1 MKLKTRL
8 VISFCIIIVLPIAL
22 MCGILFGYY
31 QLHVRS
37 AQKTYGIEESQTIF
51 NNSVL
56 VMNQYTKSDYEEMA
70 KLAKTEP
77 GTLISEAYLKG
88 KNQELI
94 EKRSFLIVRKGDQII
109 FNGDT
114 LAQEGAGAQTDN
126 SKQDEESGAQS
137 TGNNGKASDQNADTG
152 NDDGNASDQNSGVV
166 PMTDEEWNSVLPAYG
181 YGGGET
187 GADGGYYLSGET
199 QSLLK
204 QLDFVTPDGQ
214 EASAFIVTSSSSVLP
229 EVKQLIAE
237 IVVLVV
243 LVLGITAIAMTV
255 WIYQSMTRPI
265 RKLQKATQNIKEGNL
280 DFTIESDSED
290 EIGELTRNFE
300 EMRQRLKESTEER
313 VRSEQENRVLI
324 SNIAHDLKTPIT
336 AVKGYAEG
344 LVDGVADTPEK
355 LNRYVATIYNKA
367 NEMDRLINELTL
379 YSNIDA
385 NRIPYNFD
393 KINAK
398 AYFDDC
404 IEDIGIDLETQGIKL
419 TYENAVDDDVQ
430 IIADPEQIMRVINN
444 IISNGV
450 KYMDKPYKL
459 IGIRLKDVGDF
470 VQIEIDDNGKGIAL
484 KDLPYIFDRFYRTDS
499 SRNSKTGGSGIGLSI
514 VKKIVE
520 DHGGRIWATSKE
532 GVGTTMYFV
541 LRKYV
546 DTVL

>member
-8 VISFCIIIVLPIAL
+8 VISFCIIIILPIAL
-22 MCGILFGYY
+22 MSGILFGYY
-31 QLHVRS
+31 QIYTHM
-37 AQKTYGIEESQTIF
+37 AQKHYGEEGSQAIINAPF
-51 NNSVL
+51 FGEGP
-56 VMNQYTKSDYEEMA
+56 YTQAQIQQLSA
-70 KLAKTEP
+70 
-77 GTLISEAYLKG
+77 
-88 KNQELI
+88 ELI
-94 EKRSFLIVRKGDQII
+94 
-109 FNGDT
+109 
-114 LAQEGAGAQTDN
+114 
-126 SKQDEESGAQS
+126 
-137 TGNNGKASDQNADTG
+137 
-152 NDDGNASDQNSGVV
+152 
-166 PMTDEEWNSVLPAYG
+166 
-181 YGGGET
+181 
-187 GADGGYYLSGET
+187 
-199 QSLLK
+199 
-204 QLDFVTPDGQ
+204 
-214 EASAFIVTSSSSVLP
+214 
-229 EVKQLIAE
+229 
-237 IVVLVV
+237 VLVV
-243 LVLGITAIAMTV
+243 LVLAITAVFMTL
-255 WIYQSMTRPI
+255 WLYQSMMSPI
-265 RKLQKATQNIKEGNL
+265 KKLQKATQNIKEGNL

-355 LNRYVATIYNKA
+355 LNRYVQTIYNKA

-404 IEDIGIDLETQGIKL
+404 IEDIGMELETQGIKL
-419 TYENAVDDDVQ
+419 TYENNVEDDVQ

-459 IGIRLKDVGDF
+459 IGIRLRDVGDF

-546 DTVL
+546 DTVLQ

>member
-31 QLHVRS
+31 HLHVRT

-56 VMNQYTKSDYEEMA
+56 VMNQYTRSDYEEMA
-70 KLAKTEP
+70 ELAKTEP
-77 GTLISEAYLKG
+77 GTLVSEAYLKG

-94 EKRSFLIVRKGDQII
+94 EKRSFLIVRKGDEII
-109 FNGDT
+109 FNGDVYVQE
-114 LAQEGAGAQTDN
+114 AQET
-126 SKQDEESGAQS
+126 GAQS
-137 TGNNGKASDQNADTG
+137 NGDKQDAD
-152 NDDGNASDQNSGVV
+152 AVL

-204 QLDFVTPDGQ
+204 QIDFVTPDGQ

-355 LNRYVATIYNKA
+355 LNRYVTTIYNKA

>member
-1 MKLKTRL
+1 VKLKTRL
-8 VISFCIIIVLPIAL
+8 VISFCIIIILPIAL
-22 MCGILFGYY
+22 MSGILFGYY
-31 QLHVRS
+31 QIYTHT
-37 AQKTYGIEESQTIF
+37 AQKHYGEEGAQGLINAPF
-51 NNSVL
+51 FGEGP
-56 VMNQYTKSDYEEMA
+56 YTQAQMQQLTA
-70 KLAKTEP
+70 
-77 GTLISEAYLKG
+77 
-88 KNQELI
+88 ELI
-94 EKRSFLIVRKGDQII
+94 
-109 FNGDT
+109 
-114 LAQEGAGAQTDN
+114 
-126 SKQDEESGAQS
+126 
-137 TGNNGKASDQNADTG
+137 
-152 NDDGNASDQNSGVV
+152 
-166 PMTDEEWNSVLPAYG
+166 
-181 YGGGET
+181 
-187 GADGGYYLSGET
+187 
-199 QSLLK
+199 
-204 QLDFVTPDGQ
+204 
-214 EASAFIVTSSSSVLP
+214 
-229 EVKQLIAE
+229 
-237 IVVLVV
+237 VLVV
-243 LVLGITAIAMTV
+243 LVLAITAVCMTL
-255 WIYQSMTRPI
+255 WLYQSMMSPI
-265 RKLQKATQNIKEGNL
+265 KKLQKATQNIKEGNL

-355 LNRYVATIYNKA
+355 LNRYVQTIYNKA

-404 IEDIGIDLETQGIKL
+404 IEDIGMDLETQGIKL
-419 TYENAVDDDVQ
+419 TYENNVEDDVQ

-459 IGIRLKDVGDF
+459 IGIRLRDVGDF

-546 DTVL
+546 DTVLQ

>member
-114 LAQEGAGAQTDN
+114 FVQEAQNAGSQSGDG
-126 SKQDEESGAQS
+126 KQDAETGVQQDESDE
-137 TGNNGKASDQNADTG
+137 NGASDQNTG
-152 NDDGNASDQNSGVV
+152 TVF

-243 LVLGITAIAMTV
+243 LVLGITAVAMTV

-313 VRSEQENRVLI
+313 MRGEQENRVLI

-355 LNRYVATIYNKA
+355 LNRYVQTIYNKA

-419 TYENAVDDDVQ
+419 TYENDVDDDVQ

-470 VQIEIDDNGKGIAL
+470 VQVEIDDNGKGIAL

-546 DTVL
+546 DTVI

>member
-1 MKLKTRL
+1 MRLKTRL
-8 VISFCIIIVLPIAL
+8 VISFCIIIFLPIAL
-22 MCGILFGYY
+22 MCGILFGFYH
-31 QLHVRS
+31 LHVRS

-56 VMNQYTKSDYEEMA
+56 VMNQYTRSDYDEMEE
-70 KLAKTEP
+70 LAKTEP
-77 GTLISEAYLKG
+77 GTLTSEAYLNQ
-88 KNQELI
+88 KNQELRD
-94 EKRSFLIVRKGDQII
+94 KRSFLIVRKGDQII

-114 LAQEGAGAQTDN
+114 FVQEAQGNDSKPDAKEPKDANQDTGAGF
-126 SKQDEESGAQS
+126 
-137 TGNNGKASDQNADTG
+137 
-152 NDDGNASDQNSGVV
+152 

-229 EVKQLIAE
+229 EVKQLIIE

-243 LVLGITAIAMTV
+243 LVLGITAVCMTV

-265 RKLQKATQNIKEGNL
+265 SKLQKATQNIKEGNL

-355 LNRYVATIYNKA
+355 LNRYVQTIYNKA

-419 TYENAVDDDVQ
+419 TYENNVDDDVQ

-470 VQIEIDDNGKGIAL
+470 VQVEIDDNGRGIAL
-484 KDLPYIFDRFYRTDS
+484 KDLPYIFDRFYRTDA